1 MLWQIFRS
9 SLSICGWSIAQEP
22 PCPFL
27 CLSPSLCPCLCPFLC
42 IGPCPCPCLD
52 SCPCLCDNQEPPVL
66 VFFLVLV
73 FVLFF
78 VLVFYLVYVPLFVL
92 VFFNV
97 LVNGFVSFT
106 CYELEMLTFP
116 MSWVSIK
123 SPLSLSF
130 LSPCLRS
137 YPCPFLFPSIF
148 SCMCAFIHHCL
159 YQCFFSLSLSPSL
172 LKWAR
177 NAHLSIC
184 DLSLL
189 VQPSSTSR
197 PSSPLFQPSF
207 PFPDPA
213 LFTKKV

>member
-97 LVNGFVSFT
+97 LFIGLVS
-106 CYELEMLTFP
+106 LTFV
-116 MSWVSIK
+116 MSSK
-123 SPLSLSF
+123 CSPFYLRPEPLGAALLHLPAFFSSLPTVLSL
-130 LSPCLRS
+130 PR
-137 YPCPFLFPSIF
+137 PR
-148 SCMCAFIHHCL
+148 AFH
-159 YQCFFSLSLSPSL
+159 
-172 LKWAR
+172 
-177 NAHLSIC
+177 
-184 DLSLL
+184 
-189 VQPSSTSR
+189 
-197 PSSPLFQPSF
+197 
-207 PFPDPA
+207 
-213 LFTKKV
+213 